1 MNSLFQKL
9 ATNKKYKTTG
19 MNKPMN
25 YISFIFKTEKEA
37 TVTSEENVD
46 ILANI

>member
-1 MNSLFQKL
+1 
-9 ATNKKYKTTG
+9 
-19 MNKPMN
+19 MN

-46 ILANI
+46 ILANIWVGFVQAQYR